1 MAKPKSGWDL
11 LNEQA
16 DLREAKKATPETP
29 EPVEDIPVPAS
40 PVSESPPP
48 QPPTPSVDRGRD
60 PSLDKTET
68 KVEQLKATPVPKP
81 VARPAAKTV
90 PAPLKPVT
98 KKEELAPVEPKSPA
112 EDSKFRPREKTKG
125 YGEGTPRPRE
135 IDQRIP
141 RALVMNPTFEV
152 PQESPFYYTSLE
164 LLQGTDE
171 RGTPWLAGRG
181 PTAEIRQKDAQKRA
195 MYFNI
200 AKRYVEGD
208 LKQVPAAVRDE
219 MLGPEYFGAIQGRI
233 FKNNDWYIEQ
243 SKKAAGELKNYA
255 TLDPNIPTL
264 LERVE
269 STLKGRDEARANREP
284 IGVDSD
290 GDNVYSP
297 LPAFPKEQLLKD
309 HAKKM
314 GYPNVDTYR
323 RMLEM
328 RGVNIDAVLQRM
340 IPADEM
346 IPLDP
351 RFEDP
356 TRAAH
361 EERYSTEETKEGIL
375 AMQEERGVDLE
386 DPALITRE
394 RIEEMADDPLQFKVA
409 EESPVEREF
418 GAFGAIG
425 EARRN
430 VTAPGEVGYLLAE
443 ELIRLHGTTEMMT
456 KLNFGDPLEQGFG
469 GYLDWQMNPDQ
480 KGSLA
485 HSFYSRNGRSPN
497 EAEYKELQ
505 DMAIKM
511 IVASQTVGITNDPIY
526 VSMDQLSTYNPS
538 ARRAQAYTKKDNP
551 RQEMLAGNMS
561 IKLAEDLARE
571 LKFQGEATPTT
582 LAKRLASNYTEEEL
596 KAGLESLAEKEMT
609 LWQAL
614 SGTRYEVLGMNNK
627 GDILLRQEGNLG
639 FVLDKMDTPE
649 AAASGLIDEIATAWT
664 QGDNVDIRRGL
675 TTGLH
680 ERKNLTDLSI
690 KYTQGMDL
698 APRAFFVGAA
708 TAASIANPYDA
719 LTLGGGAIGTGSRI
733 SRKLS
738 HISGLDTQLGKAGR
752 AVERIVGQDNIVK
765 IARFMPSGDQIV
777 IRKAYDEIKDTL
789 NKGADFME
797 EGKIEEARAMFD
809 AAMKLEEDL
818 NKKFNPAMRALNAH
832 DALTAGIKAT
842 STKEGRGMVGKHLL
856 ANAPEDIRNELLGLH
871 PAYRKGVLQDQMKGG
886 LSAERAR
893 DITSM
898 LDRLEGAR
906 DATSQESAKMDAV
919 RRMLKKQRDA
929 MEKKLRKR
937 VGELN
942 PDEQAMLDS
951 MLSEQSIREAVAD
964 GDAWFE
970 AYVERI
976 RNLERI
982 AKDSNDAVSGAKNA
996 RKELYDILAK
1006 NKKKNGV
1013 GRAERVWNAVQFD
1026 PDKVYAK
1033 AFIPSI
1039 RNRAQAAGDMSAQL
1053 ALHGLKLYEKTP
1065 AEIYGELAKV
1075 KRLGIVSDA
1084 GKAFIKKLV
1093 ENGIDGEDAGNA
1105 VHMMD
1110 AMAVSAVQRGQF
1122 KSIDE
1127 WYSRIDIASG
1137 KADDFA
1143 PTGEALMQEVAQEL
1157 DIPKNLVAIHGVSL
1171 GSLQKALK
1179 AGGFPA
1185 PSISISRVE
1194 RPLTDFGEIYFIG
1207 DKRLVD
1213 PRSGVPVYDT
1223 DAYTPRTPRTT
1234 STTTFQSLPEGVQ
1247 EWELPG
1253 LGKFYEEAVVNG
1265 EPSLAVSHINGNL
1278 LLRLKYG
1285 AQATAIDSAIAN
1297 IAKQAAPDLQNTWH
1311 ARSIIKELRYAFL
1324 SDSPSAVAEAKERV
1338 KAWLPLYKKAGPEGD
1353 VEYLSDEYR
1362 SLIDQTGWE
1371 PGDMTPERE
1380 NKIIEMAHALGAPST
1395 QEVLDQGAR
1404 DVPATLDNLV
1414 AEMRK
1419 KTWRGGEMGDTFE
1432 DALYSAARWAE
1443 PHKPNPIRAMGAKKF
1458 ESLEDIQSDRD
1469 RLAIVGTPG
1478 EFKAN
1483 IAEAERL
1490 SAELASADARIGL
1503 FPIVANIYEAR
1514 KADPDIS
1521 DMDLIEKTYRGLAG
1535 MEVPTEQ
1542 ATVLA
1547 EEIVD
1552 YANDLVETVST
1563 YFEAKPQRP
1572 VMFEEFSAVVVPEAL
1587 RGTEEIEKL
1596 REMGLD
1602 VRYYRDNV
1610 SSSPKPLSPGIQEL
1624 LSQGKSFMKET
1635 YHEALSEYKNTPL
1648 LAAPDISWQIE
1659 KAIIEVLDHLG
1670 VPIHFFA
1677 TNSELAEGLESIT
1690 EDDFVEALLDLA
1702 KSPPKSPNLAERA
1715 RSKTDAIRQ
1724 TAKEKDVLFQKGKRK
1739 VKAPET
1745 KTPDMP
1751 VDPTDAPD
1759 PTAAAKKGKKDK
1771 PELVEETFQKG
1782 AVEFLD
1788 DGEAVIHLFENAD
1801 ISTVLHEVGHIVRR
1815 DLPVEDNNAIIL
1827 WAAAQAKKYGTKS
1840 DLSYDAMKA
1849 IGDVKYDP
1857 TTRLFVGNP
1866 ESVRYV
1872 EEAFARGLEQY
1883 LRTGDVPNPA
1893 IRTIFGKV
1901 RDALRNIYTR
1911 VRDLGVSIDDSIKP
1925 VYDGLFDARRF
1936 GPEATK
1942 IEQPIGV
1949 RGARTQ
1955 FMETHPGRAAERET
1969 NLVNTMWSFAESQPD
1984 DSFLSKTARSGA
1996 RILLHAYIG
2005 GDALKN
2011 LANHGADYR
2020 RNILAG
2026 ESWIHEGLGDLSRIF
2041 QEHPENPEMLA
2052 RFLGGEDDLR
2062 FMGGRSLA
2070 TNGYDYT
2077 NMVATHL
2084 RRLFEGYSPEERGIL
2099 DRMAKMT
2106 ADRDIIDEAG
2116 NVLETRRVY
2125 EVDET
2130 KFLTRT
2136 DKDITEAEVA
2146 NNIIRSFF
2154 TKHLKDV
2161 DAVNDPS
2168 KKADLLHTP
2177 SIGTDLLGALGRP
2190 MSSDMQVD
2198 PELRNLFLTL
2208 YRSSGIHK
2216 GDAPI
2221 EGALGAS
2228 ELIEQLHSLKLAQ
2241 GKTERA
2247 RTVANYHAANRVIA
2261 VIAGHGLGIHVRET
2275 VWSNMGM
2282 YIPDSL
2288 ANAYKQAVNGEI
2300 PADIL
2305 MSGPV
2310 KELMRQLGTEARLMP
2325 DDLLSVGD
2333 NALYLPLGA
2342 RKRLYRAMSRAQMEY
2357 DPVIGGLRGED
2368 AGWFARSHLSSLN
2381 SMLLRFRV
2389 RGALNPRPQYNLM
2402 NAHDAGYQGFTETGL
2417 RRATAM
2423 EAAVNMQSIL
2433 TAPTIGPVLMGIEAA
2448 VRAGGKALDI
2458 APEERYLI
2466 QRLREGLANG
2476 GDWLAGKV
2484 NKMLRMA
2491 VLDDTLATNKV
2502 LRGLNEPVPGYD
2514 DLTYKQLKEIVVQER
2529 IKTGW
2534 SAAELSDR
2542 INRSVLTIHDGVFR
2556 KAAFVPTYAL
2566 RSAVQVVDDFA
2577 EGFDEMMRVSCTL
2590 RLMETTGM
2598 QPRAAAR
2605 VSNEL
2610 VLFDFSAN
2618 AAAFDRNP
2626 LIKFFWPFQMFNKS
2640 VRTSFVNN
2648 LNRPRH
2654 RRRMLKIARAH
2665 DRLPEAMTELMF
2677 DFSGVSPLGFD
2688 TTMMTEDERDMH
2700 EGIIQA
2706 LEEEYGN
2713 AWKAP
2718 DDIKA
2723 RLRYDLLRRSYRFES
2738 GAVFTAGDLGEDE
2751 GYSARFQALLEG
2763 GGDGAFDFS
2772 QSYRPRPGHKPG
2784 THYLAEATGVPLI
2797 ASASGN
2803 PKIQAYFAAM
2813 PEEVI
2818 YDYLHVPEPAIYSGF
2833 RHVYGLMAL
2842 KYVMAAELSESGRR
2856 YISPD
2861 NPYIGNLSHD
2871 GPGIY
2876 STTEMGSP
2884 AYARLSNAALNIID
2898 PMKDPMYSNLLAQFE
2913 LSDGMPVRVHPDIAR
2928 NIEETMGVELLAT
2941 SEVDTWDRAYQAI
2954 ASLGATEGMRSTGV
2968 QLYRREALTY
2978 DGNVYL
2984 HEGTQVKDPAFWIPP
2999 GYWAFHFRNS
3009 PLYEVNQTMLS
3020 KDRAAEMWE
3029 TEDPM
3034 LRLGAIFIHS
3044 GYRMGESYVPKGV
3057 VSKDAGRTGSRLD
3070 FLRKEGETPETD
3082 GK

>member
-1 MAKPKSGWDL
+1 MAKPVGESL
-11 LNEQA
+11 RERRI
-16 DLREAKKATPETP
+16 REAKERFEASQKPATP

-90 PAPLKPVT
+90 PAPLNPVT
-98 KKEELAPVEPKSPA
+98 KKEELTPVEPKSPA
-112 EDSKFRPREKTKG
+112 EESKFRPREKTRG

-135 IDQRIP
+135 IDNRIP

-526 VSMDQLSTYNPS
+526 VSMDQLSPYNPS
-538 ARRAQAYTKKDNP
+538 ARRAQAYAKKDNP

-649 AAASGLIDEIATAWT
+649 AAATGLIDEIATAWT
-664 QGDNVDIRRGL
+664 QGDDVDIRRGL

-898 LDRLEGAR
+898 LDRLEAAR

-1093 ENGIDGEDAGNA
+1093 ENGIDGEEAGNA

-1143 PTGEALMQEVAQEL
+1143 PTGEALMQEVAKEL
-1157 DIPKNLVAIHGVSL
+1157 DIPKNLVAIHGVNL
-1171 GSLQKALK
+1171 GSLQKALEAK
-1179 AGGFPA
+1179 GFPA

-1213 PRSGVPVYDT
+1213 PGEGVPVYDT
-1223 DAYTPRTPRTT
+1223 DAYTPRTPPTKRKVLIPNAPPGT
-1234 STTTFQSLPEGVQ
+1234 P
-1247 EWELPG
+1247 EWELDA
-1253 LGKFYEEAVVNG
+1253 LTLFYTQAVEDND
-1265 EPSLAVSHINGNL
+1265 PRSAVYSITNARL
-1278 LLRLKYG
+1278 LSLKYG
-1285 AQATAIDSAIAN
+1285 EQGAAIDRAIYN
-1297 IAKQAAPDLQNTWH
+1297 IVDQLLPGVKDTFFRRDAI
-1311 ARSIIKELRYAFL
+1311 RELTYAFL
-1324 SDSPSAVAEAKERV
+1324 QDTPEAVAEATERIKV
-1338 KAWLPLYKKAGPEGD
+1338 WAPLYKKYDSDGLMDPASPEFRAAVAKVG
-1353 VEYLSDEYR
+1353 R
-1362 SLIDQTGWE
+1362 E
-1371 PGDMTPERE
+1371 PGELARE
-1380 NKIIEMAHALGAPST
+1380 TEHKIKELAKSLGKPTSL
-1395 QEVLDQGAR
+1395 EVM
-1404 DVPATLDNLV
+1404 DVVGKTIPATLDNLV

-1432 DALYSAARWAE
+1432 DALYSAANWAK

-1458 ESLEDIQSDRD
+1458 ESIEDIQSARD
-1469 RLAIVGTPG
+1469 RLATTGTPE

-1483 IAEAERL
+1483 IVEAERL
-1490 SAELASADARIGL
+1490 SNELEGTGTQIGL
-1503 FPIVANIYEAR
+1503 FDVVANIYEAR

-1572 VMFEEFSAVVVPEAL
+1572 VMFEEFSAVVVPKRLE
-1587 RGTEEIEKL
+1587 GTSEIEKL

-1602 VRYYRDNV
+1602 VRYYGDAVSPLIGKDPNALVTEALEGVQKLESGLPLGGTTYLWEKMVETLNKGFKHMSRDDLADIIATT
-1610 SSSPKPLSPGIQEL
+1610 PKDEL
-1624 LSQGKSFMKET
+1624 LQAARKLTSSQDKTS
-1635 YHEALSEYKNTPL
+1635 L
-1648 LAAPDISWQIE
+1648 IS
-1659 KAIIEVLDHLG
+1659 
-1670 VPIHFFA
+1670 
-1677 TNSELAEGLESIT
+1677 
-1690 EDDFVEALLDLA
+1690 
-1702 KSPPKSPNLAERA
+1702 
-1715 RSKTDAIRQ
+1715 Q

-1751 VDPTDAPD
+1751 TDPTDAPD
-1759 PTAAAKKGKKDK
+1759 PAAAKSGKKGK

-1788 DGEAVIHLFENAD
+1788 DGVAVIHLFENAD
-1801 ISTVLHEVGHIVRR
+1801 ISTVIHEVGHIVRR

-1827 WAAAQAKKYGTKS
+1827 WATAQAKKHSKKILGEVRYN
-1840 DLSYDAMKA
+1840 
-1849 IGDVKYDP
+1849 P
-1857 TTRLFVGNP
+1857 ETRLFEGAP
-1866 ESVRYV
+1866 GDVREV
-1872 EEAFARGLEQY
+1872 EELFARGFEQY
-1883 LRTGDVPNPA
+1883 LRTGDIPNPA
-1893 IRTIFGKV
+1893 IRTIFGKI
-1901 RDALRNIYTR
+1901 RDALRNIYRR
-1911 VRDLGVSIDDSIKP
+1911 VRDLGVSIDEDIKP

-1942 IEQPIGV
+1942 IEQPIGA

-1955 FMETHPGRAAERET
+1955 FVETLPARKAERET
-1969 NLVNTMWSFAESQPD
+1969 NLVNTMWSFAESHPD
-1984 DSFLSKTARSGA
+1984 DTFFSKTARAGA
-1996 RILLHAYIG
+1996 RIMLHAYIG
-2005 GDALKN
+2005 GDALKD

-2084 RRLFEGYSPEERGIL
+2084 RRLFEGYSPEERDIL

-2106 ADRDIIDEAG
+2106 TDRDIVDDAG
-2116 NVLETRRVY
+2116 KVLETRRVY

-2136 DKDITEAEVA
+2136 DKDVTEAEVA

-2402 NAHDAGYQGFTETGL
+2402 NAQDAGYQGFTETGL
-2417 RRATAM
+2417 RRAIAM

-2502 LRGLNEPVPGYD
+2502 LRGLNEPVPGYG

-2556 KAAFVPTYAL
+2556 KAAFVPAYAL

-2797 ASASGN
+2797 ALASGN
-2803 PKIQAYFAAM
+2803 PKVQAYFAAM

-2818 YDYLHVPEPAIYSGF
+2818 YDFTHVPEPAIYSGF

-2871 GPGIY
+2871 GPGVY

-2884 AYARLSNAALNIID
+2884 AYARLSNAALNIVD
-2898 PMKDPMYSNLLAQFE
+2898 PMKDPMYSNLLAEFE

-2928 NIEETMGVELLAT
+2928 NIEETLGVELLAT